1 MLKRSGF
8 RRPEV
13 VRTPSAPAR
22 PLARPVR
29 VADCSGMAQPMAKP
43 EPQRNPH
50 LLSMARG
57 RPCLLR
63 TAACNFDNS
72 TTVAAHSNLLAHGK
86 GRGRKADDC
95 FSVWACAR
103 CHAWL
108 DSSYSA
114 DFYDKEEAFMV
125 ALVAQVDEWKAIAES
140 TATNPKDRAAAQW
153 ALDRLAVSRSSI
165 NQPGEIREL

>member
-8 RRPEV
+8 RRLEV
-13 VRTPSAPAR
+13 VRMPATAPR
-22 PLARPVR
+22 PLVRPVNI
-29 VADCSGMAQPMAKP
+29 ADCSGMAQPMAKP

-63 TAACNFDNS
+63 TAVCNFDNS

-108 DSSYSA
+108 DGSYSA
-114 DFYDKEEAFMV
+114 DFSDKEQAFMV
-125 ALVAQVDEWKAIAES
+125 ALVAQVDEWKAIAIS
-140 TATNPKDRAAAQW
+140 AQASPKDRASASW
-153 ALDRLAVSRSSI
+153 ALDRISRAPAQATGGLSA
-165 NQPGEIREL
+165 